1 METAPHD
8 LNDENSRKSLGEKL
22 GKASL
27 GSAKSS
33 ANALGKAASSAA
45 DAVAHSAAR
54 AAQDVG
60 DASRNLA
67 NHASQHLTIIGRIYG
82 VLVLLVGLVG
92 VPYVGYAILDGI
104 HNFLTGRLRPD
115 PLDLTFLLTCAQTV
129 VSFANAATLIV
140 FGVTL
145 LRDMRK
151 HAARWAY
158 VLMAVTVAQGMLSL
172 ALQGLGL
179 GVGLSLIQI
188 AILVALAIALDPAL
202 IGERAVQRKL
212 KRMDEHDEY
221 IEAKGAG
228 MLGRDP
234 SGKGYVE
241 LNVFNVFWLF
251 VVGCVGGLIVEEI
264 YHLIFF
270 NEWQDRAGLIWG
282 PFSPIYGFGVVVLTM
297 CLNRLWHANA
307 ILIFFASAII
317 GGCFEAF
324 VAWFMQIAF
333 GIIAWNYSNDWLPLF
348 GGKTSGKYMVFWGL
362 AGLIWLRELL
372 PRLLKFI
379 NLIPWKWRYALT
391 AVMLVFML
399 VDIAVTLMAFDCWY
413 GRIAGLPQTSPV
425 ARFFGEH
432 FNNAVMQQRF
442 QTMSINPKW
451 SGRA

>member
-1 METAPHD
+1 MGTAPD
-8 LNDENSRKSLGEKL
+8 TEDQT
-22 GKASL
+22 
-27 GSAKSS
+27 GSFATGDTETTAKPSTS
-33 ANALGKAASSAA
+33 ALGKAASSAA
-45 DAVAHSAAR
+45 DAVVHSAVR
-54 AAQDVG
+54 AAVG
-60 DASRNLA
+60 VTDASRNLA
-67 NHASQHLTIIGRIYG
+67 DHAARNLTVIGRVYG

-92 VPYVGYAILDGI
+92 VPYVGYSIVNGI
-104 HNFLTGRLRPD
+104 HEFFIGRLRVD
-115 PLDLTFLLTCAQTV
+115 PLDLTFLLTCAQTLV
-129 VSFANAATLIV
+129 AFVNAVSLIV
-140 FGVTL
+140 FGVML

-151 HAARWAY
+151 HAARWSY
-158 VLMAVTVAQGMLSL
+158 GLMAVTVAQGMLSL
-172 ALQGLGL
+172 ALQGLGP
-179 GVGLSLIQI
+179 GVGLSVIQI

-251 VVGCVGGLIVEEI
+251 VIGCVGGLIVEEI

-307 ILIFFASAII
+307 ILVFFASAII

-324 VAWFMQIAF
+324 VAWFMQVAF

-372 PRLLKFI
+372 PRILKFI

-391 AVMLVFML
+391 AVALVLMLI
-399 VDIAVTLMAFDCWY
+399 DIVVTLMAFDCWY

-432 FNNAVMQQRF
+432 FGNAVMQQRF

-451 SGRA
+451 SGRG